1 MFKDAN
7 FMITF
12 QLALIGVVLIGGLF
26 LIWKAMT
33 RLEEKLD
40 LLMFE
45 RDSKNSQMFREQLAT
60 AFTEPSR
67 MTEVF
72 EEPSLQED
80 LTTAESPMNMP
91 MSASQ
96 AAYPEQPTV
105 KGPLDQFVMFTASCP
120 FPEKSNVV
128 VEEVPPVPPSEADT
142 SAEPYSKNKLR
153 SMTVDKLKKIC
164 EDKKLDPE
172 GTKNQLIER
181 ILAE

>member
-12 QLALIGVVLIGGLF
+12 QLALIGVVLVGGLF

-33 RLEEKLD
+33 RVEEKLD
-40 LLMFE
+40 MLMFE
-45 RDSKNSQMFREQLAT
+45 RDTKHTQQFREQLAT

-72 EEPSLQED
+72 EEPAFQEEATMEEMP
-80 LTTAESPMNMP
+80 LAPPPPPPAFQES
-91 MSASQ
+91 S
-96 AAYPEQPTV
+96 V

-120 FPEKSNVV
+120 FPEKATVQ
-128 VEEVPPVPPSEADT
+128 VEEVAPVPPSEADT

-164 EDKKLDPE
+164 EDKKIDSE
-172 GTKNQLIER
+172 GTKNQLIDR